1 MIGFD
6 ISKHNGSID
15 FNKVKA
21 DGYDFVIIRAGY
33 GKSTKDSRFDENIKK
48 ALNAGLKVGVYW
60 FIYAKTSNDI
70 LANAKMAVA
79 TIGNW
84 KDKITMGVWADYEYD
99 SDKYVGRMLSV
110 QERTAWVKAFCNYM
124 IDKGYD
130 CGVYANPDYLDNKFG
145 NLKSYSLWLARYT
158 TDESKVKDYKTA
170 IWQYSSTGKIAGIN
184 GNVDLDKCEWLGIT
198 EPKKC
203 CGIVT
208 TKGSNLMLR
217 AGASTKDAILKKI
230 PNGKQVGILDKY
242 CGDWYKVCYEDT
254 VGYAFAKYICE
265 VIV

>member
-1 MIGFD
+1 MNGFD

-124 IDKGYD
+124 IDKDYD

-145 NLKSYSLWLARYT
+145 NLKSYKLWIARYT
-158 TDESKVKDYKTA
+158 TDESKVKDYNPV

-184 GNVDLDKCEWLGIT
+184 GNVDLDKCDWLGLT
-198 EPKKC
+198 EPKKS

-208 TKGSNLMLR
+208 TNGSNLMLR
-217 AGASTKDAILKKI
+217 NEPSTKGTILAKI
-230 PNGKQVGILDKY
+230 PNGKQVGIINKPTDGWYFIRYQDKQ
-242 CGDWYKVCYEDT
+242 
-254 VGYAFAKYICE
+254 GYAFAKYIKE
-265 VIV
+265 